1 MHENDATNPP
11 LGAMVGRDRWSP
23 EPGVIGR
30 VSQAPAG
37 NTVLEVGRLLTD
49 GGWLKTEGHG
59 HIVLTPGERE
69 RLIAALVA
77 QRNGEEA

>member
-1 MHENDATNPP
+1 MHENDMANPP
-11 LGAMVGRDRWSP
+11 LGVMVGRDRWTP

-37 NTVLEVGRLLTD
+37 NTVLEVGRLLPD

-59 HIVLTPGERE
+59 HIVLVPSERE
-69 RLIAALVA
+69 RLIAALIA
-77 QRNGEEA
+77 QRNGEGA